1 MQASKRNCASYI
13 TGKLQITG
21 GFTAEDVRKDKEGLQ
36 TMRNLARN
44 IVFMVNAIADAK
56 EKYGLPEVER
66 GSFTSFP
73 DGK

>member
-1 MQASKRNCASYI
+1 MPVASSTYWNMVH
-13 TGKLQITG
+13 